1 MIGLSIKHRKDHQV
15 QKIKNNLFSLLILCS
30 VLYGVNPS
38 SLEFL
43 DQLWF
48 DSYSSGADTSGGSDV
63 WGYTAPDGEEY
74 AIMGVYEGVAVI
86 RVADLEVI
94 DIISGPQ
101 QNDYWY
107 HRDIKTYGHYAYI
120 TNEMYGTNEGLMILD
135 LQYLGGVVP
144 DSVRF
149 VGSYAVFPDIR
160 SHNLSI
166 DTATGFAYIEE
177 TNGWL
182 ILDLADPEN
191 PLDVGVI
198 PAPGH
203 DIMVRNDTAYVAEG
217 WGGIFSIWDVTSK
230 SHPQELVSVT
240 TPTGGYLHNIW
251 PTKDGNYVLTTE
263 ETANRTVKIWDI
275 SELNNVNLVADYLA
289 PNNLAH
295 NVHVEGDYAFISH
308 YTSGVA
314 VLDIHDPTNPVEVAV
329 YDTYVPNDYPQF
341 AGCWGVYPHTS
352 NGMVFTSNI
361 EGYLN
366 IFQFDE
372 SVIEVGAETADPGVF
387 VLHQNYPNPFNPIT
401 TLSYILPE
409 KSYVNITIYDMLGRE
424 VKKLVSGELV
434 SGYHKAIWDATND
447 DGNPVSAGVYLCQ
460 IEAGEFVQ
468 TRKMLLLK

>member
-135 LQYLGGVVP
+135 LQYLGGIVP

-352 NGMVFTSNI
+352 NGMVFTSSI
-361 EGYLN
+361 EGYLH

>member
-15 QKIKNNLFSLLILCS
+15 QKIKNNLFSLLILGS
-30 VLYGVNPS
+30 VLYGVNPP

-308 YTSGVA
+308 YTSGVV

-352 NGMVFTSNI
+352 NGMVFTSSI
-361 EGYLN
+361 EGYLH

>member
-1 MIGLSIKHRKDHQV
+1 MKKM
-15 QKIKNNLFSLLILCS
+15 KNNLISFVIIGST
-30 VLYGVNPS
+30 LYGGTDP

-43 DQLWF
+43 GQLWF
-48 DSYSSGADTSGGSDV
+48 DSYYSGSDTSGGSDV
-63 WGYTAPDGEEY
+63 WGYTTPEGEEY

-107 HRDIKTYGHYAYI
+107 HRDIKTYGHYAYV

-135 LQYLGGVVP
+135 LQYLP

-149 VGSYAVFPDIR
+149 VGSYDISPDIR

-166 DTATGFAYIEE
+166 DVATGFAYIEE
-177 TNGWL
+177 SNGWL

-191 PLDVGVI
+191 PIDVGI
-198 PAPGH
+198 ISAPGH

-217 WGGIFSIWDVTSK
+217 WGSIFSIWDVTSK
-230 SHPQELVSVT
+230 AHPQELVSIAS
-240 TPTGGYLHNIW
+240 PSNGYLHNIW
-251 PTKDGNYVLTTE
+251 PTEDGNYVLTTE
-263 ETANRTVKIWDI
+263 ETDNRTVKIWDI
-275 SELNNVNLVADYLA
+275 SDLNNVNLVAEYLA
-289 PNNLAH
+289 PNDLAH

-329 YDTYVPNDYPQF
+329 YDTYVPNDDPQF

-366 IFQFDE
+366 IFQFHD
-372 SVIEVGAETADPGVF
+372 IETDVNEETALTGEF
-387 VLHQNYPNPFNPIT
+387 VLNQNYPNPFNPIT
-401 TLSYILPE
+401 TLRYKIPE
-409 KSYVNITIYDMLGRE
+409 KQTVSLSIFDLSGRLVETIF
-424 VKKLVSGELV
+424 
-434 SGYHKAIWDATND
+434 D
-447 DGNPVSAGVYLCQ
+447 DQLEPGTFKILWNASAHSSGVYFAILENGKNR
-460 IEAGEFVQ
+460 IVQ
-468 TRKMLLLK
+468 KLILLK

>member
-1 MIGLSIKHRKDHQV
+1 
-15 QKIKNNLFSLLILCS
+15 
-30 VLYGVNPS
+30 
-38 SLEFL
+38 
-43 DQLWF
+43 
-48 DSYSSGADTSGGSDV
+48 
-63 WGYTAPDGEEY
+63 
-74 AIMGVYEGVAVI
+74 MGVYEGVAVI

-135 LQYLGGVVP
+135 LQYLP

-149 VGSYAVFPDIR
+149 VGSYDISPDLR

-166 DTATGFAYIEE
+166 DVATGFAYIEE
-177 TNGWL
+177 SNGWL

-191 PLDVGVI
+191 PVDVGI
-198 PAPGH
+198 ISAPGH

-217 WGGIFSIWDVTSK
+217 WGSIFSIWDVTSK
-230 SHPQELVSVT
+230 AHPQELVSIAS
-240 TPTGGYLHNIW
+240 PSNGYLHNIW
-251 PTKDGNYVLTTE
+251 PTEDGNYVLTTE
-263 ETANRTVKIWDI
+263 ETDNRTVKIWDI
-275 SELNNVNLVADYLA
+275 SDLNNVNLVAEYLA
-289 PNNLAH
+289 PNDLAH

-329 YDTYVPNDYPQF
+329 YDTYVPNDDPQF

-366 IFQFDE
+366 IFQFHD
-372 SVIEVGAETADPGVF
+372 IETDVNEETALTGEF
-387 VLHQNYPNPFNPIT
+387 VLNQNYPNPFNPIT
-401 TLSYILPE
+401 TLRYKIPE
-409 KSYVNITIYDMLGRE
+409 KQTVSLSIFDLSGRLVETIF
-424 VKKLVSGELV
+424 
-434 SGYHKAIWDATND
+434 D
-447 DGNPVSAGVYLCQ
+447 DQLEPGTFKILWNASAHSSGVYFAILENGKNR
-460 IEAGEFVQ
+460 IVQ
-468 TRKMLLLK
+468 KLILLK

>member
-1 MIGLSIKHRKDHQV
+1 
-15 QKIKNNLFSLLILCS
+15 
-30 VLYGVNPS
+30 
-38 SLEFL
+38 
-43 DQLWF
+43 
-48 DSYSSGADTSGGSDV
+48 
-63 WGYTAPDGEEY
+63 
-74 AIMGVYEGVAVI
+74 MGVYEGVAVI

-135 LQYLGGVVP
+135 LQYLP

-149 VGSYAVFPDIR
+149 VGSYDISPDLR

-166 DTATGFAYIEE
+166 DVATGFAYIEE
-177 TNGWL
+177 SNGWL

-191 PLDVGVI
+191 PIDVGI
-198 PAPGH
+198 ISAPGH

-217 WGGIFSIWDVTSK
+217 WGSIFSIWDVTSK
-230 SHPQELVSVT
+230 AHPQELVSIAS
-240 TPTGGYLHNIW
+240 PSNGYLHNIW
-251 PTKDGNYVLTTE
+251 PTEDGNYVLTTE
-263 ETANRTVKIWDI
+263 ETDNRTVKIWDI
-275 SELNNVNLVADYLA
+275 SDLNNVNLVAEYLA
-289 PNNLAH
+289 PNDLAH

-329 YDTYVPNDYPQF
+329 YDTYVPNDDPQF

-366 IFQFDE
+366 IFQFHD
-372 SVIEVGAETADPGVF
+372 IETDVNEETALTGEF
-387 VLHQNYPNPFNPIT
+387 VLNQNYPNPFNPIT
-401 TLSYILPE
+401 TLRYKIPE
-409 KSYVNITIYDMLGRE
+409 KQTVSLSIFDLSGRLVETIF
-424 VKKLVSGELV
+424 
-434 SGYHKAIWDATND
+434 D
-447 DGNPVSAGVYLCQ
+447 DQLEPGTFKILWNASAHSSGVYFAILENGKNR
-460 IEAGEFVQ
+460 IVQ
-468 TRKMLLLK
+468 KLILLK